1 MRDRRP
7 VRDRRQAYDRGLE
20 AEEEAAAL
28 MQRLGFTEIA
38 RRAKMPGG
46 ELDLIVEDAETLV
59 FVEVKA
65 RTSQRDGLEAVSQ
78 RQQAR
83 IRAGL
88 LAWLARHDA
97 EGTLAATRSI
107 RCDVVVVAPGAEPLH
122 IPNAFPAQSGNF

>member
-7 VRDRRQAYDRGLE
+7 ARDRRQAYDRGLE
-20 AEEEAAAL
+20 AENEAAAL
-28 MQRLGFTEIA
+28 MERLGFTEIA

-46 ELDLIVEDAETLV
+46 ELDLIVEDAESHV

-65 RTSQRDGLEAVSQ
+65 RTTQADGLEAVSP

-83 IRAGL
+83 IRSGL
-88 LAWLARHDA
+88 LAWLAKHDA
-97 EGTLAATRSI
+97 DGQRAANKSV

-122 IPNAFPAQSGNF
+122 IPNAFPAHSGDF